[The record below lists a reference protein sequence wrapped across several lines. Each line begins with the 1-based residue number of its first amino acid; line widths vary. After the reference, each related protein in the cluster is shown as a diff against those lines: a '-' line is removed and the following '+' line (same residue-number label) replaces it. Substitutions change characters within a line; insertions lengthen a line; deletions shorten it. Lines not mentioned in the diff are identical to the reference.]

1 MIDENRTLVQ
11 MCGDLFRGADRK
23 PAIILFSS
31 TALMVLWRCFGSVEF
46 FVAQFGDLVSLHGSP
61 EAAGAV
67 YSFLAC
73 FVLLGLVP
81 LLIVKL
87 IFRERLVDYGVTL
100 GNRKRTLRNILFFV
114 PVFIVGG
121 YISANTPSVR
131 AAYPIN
137 PAAASMPVIHVLTY
151 LAFYLGWEFHF
162 RGFLQM
168 GLRGRL
174 GDASALWV
182 QVLASTILHIGKP
195 NEELIAA
202 IFAGI
207 FWGVLVYRTRS
218 ILAGLSQHYALG
230 ISLDWFIHRS
240 S

>member
-1 MIDENRTLVQ
+1 MNEDRTLVQ
-11 MCGDLFRGADRK
+11 LCGDLFRGVDRK

-31 TALMVLWRCFGSVEF
+31 TTLMVLWRCFGSVDF
-46 FVAQFGDLVSLHGSP
+46 FVRRFGDRVTLQGSS

-81 LLIVKL
+81 MLIVKL
-87 IFRERLVDYGVTL
+87 IFRERLVDYGVTI
-100 GNRKRTLRNILFFV
+100 GNGRRTLRNIVLFAPF
-114 PVFIVGG
+114 FIGAG
-121 YISANTPSVR
+121 YISAHTPSVR

-137 PAAASMPVIHVLTY
+137 PAAASMPLVHALTY
-151 LAFYLGWEFHF
+151 LAFYIGWEFHF
-162 RGFLQM
+162 RGFLQL
-168 GLRGRL
+168 GLRDRL
-174 GDASALWV
+174 GAASALWV

-207 FWGVLVYRTRS
+207 FWGILVYRTRS
-218 ILAGLSQHYALG
+218 ILAGLAQHYALG

-240 S
+240 G

>member
-1 MIDENRTLVQ
+1 MLS
-11 MCGDLFRGADRK
+11 DLFRGEDRK

-31 TALMVLWRCFGSVEF
+31 TALMVLWRCFGSMEF
-46 FVAQFGDLVSLHGSP
+46 FVKTWGDRLTLYGSA

-67 YSFLAC
+67 YTFLAC
-73 FVLLGLVP
+73 FVLLGLIP
-81 LLIVKL
+81 LFIVKL
-87 IFRERLVDYGVTL
+87 VFRERLVDYGVTL
-100 GNRKRTLRNILFFV
+100 GDRKRTLRNILFFA
-114 PVFIVGG
+114 PVFVVAG

-137 PAAASMPVIHVLTY
+137 PSAASMPIFHALTY

-162 RGFLQM
+162 RGFLQL

-182 QVLASTILHIGKP
+182 QVLASTLLHIGKP

-207 FWGVLVYRTRS
+207 FWGIIVYRTRS
-218 ILAGLSQHYALG
+218 LLAGLTQHFALG
-230 ISLDWFIHRS
+230 ISLDWFIHRMS
-240 S
+240 